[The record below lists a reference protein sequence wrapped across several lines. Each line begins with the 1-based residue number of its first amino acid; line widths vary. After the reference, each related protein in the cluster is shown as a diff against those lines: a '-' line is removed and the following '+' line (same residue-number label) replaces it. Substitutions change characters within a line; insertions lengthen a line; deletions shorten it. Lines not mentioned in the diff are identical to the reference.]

1 MAGFYLMHI
10 PGWLRLP
17 AMVLFLAWRNLWRN
31 PVRTGLT
38 ATAMAVA
45 LIVMIVTAALQEGM
59 IRKMIAAA
67 TRLNVGHLQVHRRG
81 FIDNR
86 ELYALLPSA
95 LLEHLRRETP
105 YAYAP
110 RAYAAGLAGAG
121 DFSAG
126 VLLKGIEPAEES
138 LVTAIHQ
145 HLRRGRFD
153 LSRRPSS
160 ENGTGEAPVYS
171 VLIGA
176 QVARALR
183 VGVGAELVL
192 ITQAADGSIGNGL
205 FRVAGIMKP
214 IEPVFDRAGVLLS
227 MEAFQSLMFLPDG
240 VHELAVA
247 VADPDRLGEIR
258 AEIASAVASWPGEL
272 PDGESGP
279 AVVRRWEDIFPALAD
294 VLRLSRTAMLVITFL
309 IFALVALGLVNTV
322 LMSIHER
329 RWEFGILLAM
339 GMGRLRVLGMVLTE
353 SLLLAVF
360 SAVVGALLGFLW
372 ALYLERNGL
381 DFTDLLPDGFD
392 WGGLTIELVYNAHP
406 TITHVMTSVAVM
418 LLTVMVAALIPS
430 WRTLRLRPAE
440 GMHL

>member
-1 MAGFYLMHI
+1 MAGFSLTHV
-10 PGWLRLP
+10 PGWLRFP

-45 LIVMIVTAALQEGM
+45 LIVMIVTSALQEGM
-59 IRKMIAAA
+59 IRKMIAAV
-67 TRLNVGHLQVHRRG
+67 TQLNVGHLQIHRRG

-110 RAYAAGLAGAG
+110 RAYAAGLAAAG
-121 DFSAG
+121 DFSTG
-126 VLLKGIEPAEES
+126 VLLKGIEPAEEP
-138 LVTAIHQ
+138 LVTGIHQ
-145 HLRRGRFD
+145 HLRRGLFD
-153 LSRRPSS
+153 LSRRSS
-160 ENGTGEAPVYS
+160 SGNGTGEPPVYS
-171 VLIGA
+171 VLIGT
-176 QVARALR
+176 QVAPALR

-214 IEPVFDRAGVLLS
+214 IEPMFDRAGVLLS

-258 AEIASAVASWPGEL
+258 AEIASAVTSWRGEL
-272 PDGESGP
+272 TDEESGP
-279 AVVRRWEDIFPALAD
+279 VVVRRWEEINPGLAD
-294 VLRLSRTAMLVITFL
+294 ILRLSQTAMLVITFL
-309 IFALVALGLVNTV
+309 IFALAALGLVNTV
-322 LMSIHER
+322 LMSLHER
-329 RWEFGILLAM
+329 RREFGLLLAM
-339 GMGRLRVLGMVLTE
+339 GMGRFRVLGMVLTE

-360 SAVVGALLGFLW
+360 SAVVGAVLGLLW
-372 ALYLERNGL
+372 ALHLERNGL
-381 DFTDLLPDGFD
+381 DFTGLLPDGID
-392 WGGLTIELVYNAHP
+392 WAGVTIELVYNAHP
-406 TITHVMTSVAVM
+406 TTDQVFTSVAVM

-440 GMHL
+440 GMHD

>member
-1 MAGFYLMHI
+1 M
-10 PGWLRLP
+10 
-17 AMVLFLAWRNLWRN
+17 
-31 PVRTGLT
+31 
-38 ATAMAVA
+38 
-45 LIVMIVTAALQEGM
+45 
-59 IRKMIAAA
+59 
-67 TRLNVGHLQVHRRG
+67 
-81 FIDNR
+81 
-86 ELYALLPSA
+86 
-95 LLEHLRRETP
+95 
-105 YAYAP
+105 
-110 RAYAAGLAGAG
+110 
-121 DFSAG
+121 
-126 VLLKGIEPAEES
+126 
-138 LVTAIHQ
+138 TAIHQ

-160 ENGTGEAPVYS
+160 RNGTGDPPVYS

-214 IEPVFDRAGVLLS
+214 IDPVFDRAGVLLS

-279 AVVRRWEDIFPALAD
+279 AVVRRWEEINPGLAD
-294 VLRLSRTAMLVITFL
+294 VLQLSQAAMLVITFL
-309 IFALVALGLVNTV
+309 IFGLVALGLVNTV
-322 LMSIHER
+322 QMSLHER
-329 RWEFGILLAM
+329 RQEFGILLAM
-339 GMGRLRVLGMVLTE
+339 GMGRFRVLGMVLTE

-360 SAVVGALLGFLW
+360 SAVVGAVLGVLG

-381 DFTDLLPDGFD
+381 DFTGMLPDGID
-392 WGGLTIELVYNAHP
+392 WAGVRVELVYHAHP
-406 TITHVMTSVAVM
+406 TPKQVISSVAVM
-418 LLTVMVAALIPS
+418 LLTVMVAALVPS
-430 WRTLRLRPAE
+430 WGTLRLRPAE
-440 GMHL
+440 GMHP